1 MGQVHCEYEMKADL
15 RFKIAAI
22 ALFCITCAGTTMA
35 LVSLDGPIS
44 GSGTSL
50 NDLGTLR
57 PSLDPQLDR
66 QPLALRESLDR
77 PLSAGSE
84 DASAASGP
92 PEPFPALRPLL
103 APRHPRLAFI
113 DPGVGEIELPEEPI
127 TVAGTPESWS
137 VEVTEQ
143 PVTSARKK
151 QSAPTKRSRKA
162 AKKKRKTRYTLK
174 QRLAEISPTALSRVK
189 AKFATA
195 KASWPPA
202 EIAMVSIKDEK
213 ALELYARPATGE
225 WKFVHRYKVLA
236 ASGATG
242 PKLVRGDKQVPEGVY
257 RISYLNPNSAYHVSL
272 RVSYPNA
279 FDRKMAKKDGRR
291 DLGGDIM
298 IHGKNV
304 SAGCLAV
311 GDRSAE
317 ELFLIAAEVGTRNIK
332 VVIAPTDF
340 RKTPPTELLKERGT
354 NKGPQWVP
362 ELYTQ
367 IASEMTDF
375 KPPPPAPS
383 LLSVLGF

>member
-1 MGQVHCEYEMKADL
+1 
-15 RFKIAAI
+15 
-22 ALFCITCAGTTMA
+22 MA

-44 GSGTSL
+44 GSETGL
-50 NDLGTLR
+50 HNLGALR
-57 PSLDPQLDR
+57 PTLDPRLDS
-66 QPLALRESLDR
+66 QSLALREGLDR
-77 PLSAGSE
+77 PLAARSE
-84 DASAASGP
+84 DASAANSA
-92 PEPFPALRPLL
+92 PEPFPALRPRL

-113 DPGVGEIELPEEPI
+113 DPGVGEIEIPDEPI
-127 TVAGTPESWS
+127 TAAGTPDSWS
-137 VEVTEQ
+137 VEVTEL
-143 PVTSARKK
+143 PVASARKK
-151 QSAPTKRSRKA
+151 QSAPNKRARKA
-162 AKKKRKTRYTLK
+162 TSKKRKTRYTLK
-174 QRLAEISPTALSRVK
+174 QRLAEISPSALSRVK
-189 AKFATA
+189 AKFNAA

-236 ASGATG
+236 ASGASG
-242 PKLVRGDKQVPEGVY
+242 PKLLRGDKQVPEGVY

-272 RVSYPNA
+272 RVNYPNE
-279 FDRKMAKKDGRR
+279 FDRKMAKKDGRK

-311 GDRSAE
+311 GDRNAE
-317 ELFLIAAEVGTRNIK
+317 ELFLIAAEVGMRNIK

-340 RKTPPTELLKERGT
+340 RKTPPTELLKERGKT
-354 NKGPQWVP
+354 PSPQWVP

-367 IASEMTDF
+367 IASEMTNF
-375 KPPPPAPS
+375 NPPPPAPS